1 MKKVVSITILAFI
14 ASVVS
19 TTAIAQQSRIES
31 LESQCNSGDLDACDA
46 LGCEF
51 ARGDLIEADLPK
63 AANIFTSACDK
74 NNGSAWGIC
83 IP

>member
-31 LESQCNSGDLDACDA
+31 LESQCNSGDLDACD
-46 LGCEF
+46 
-51 ARGDLIEADLPK
+51 
-63 AANIFTSACDK
+63 
-74 NNGSAWGIC
+74 GISSSG
-83 IP
+83 I